1 MEIKTKEDLVNLL
14 TDYQNQIT
22 GLQELIDNMN
32 PPVDENNADEVPAE
46 EKTDEPKETEEE
58 IVIDELDQLLN
69 ED

>member
-32 PPVDENNADEVPAE
+32 PPVDENNADEVPPE

-58 IVIDELDQLLN
+58 IELDELDQLLN

>member
-22 GLQELIDNMN
+22 GLQELIDNMT
-32 PPVDENNADEVPAE
+32 PPVDEKNADEVPAE
-46 EKTDEPKETEEE
+46 EKTDEPKEDKEE
-58 IVIDELDQLLN
+58 IELDELDQLLN